1 MLTYME
7 GAEFNT
13 GVDNLWALIIT
24 HHAQL
29 NLKRND
35 GYPLLQCENPRPP
48 HTSLFPDY
56 LFQGLSAHSLEPGN
70 GRPFYTASSI
80 PLISALLCERDFS
93 LRVIPLTP
101 CHSEFSHKTTK
112 RWKTLTTHQPP
123 RKWSGTTVSVSMHI
137 FKFGLALPKKNKSS
151 IRRKHHCRDLL
162 GTRYIW
168 NRWLSFPSPT
178 LL

>member
-7 GAEFNT
+7 GAEFNI
-13 GVDNLWALIIT
+13 GVDNLWALISA

-35 GYPLLQCENPRPP
+35 GYPLLQCENPCPP

-56 LFQGLSAHSLEPGN
+56 LFQGLVLTAWSQETG
-70 GRPFYTASSI
+70 GR
-80 PLISALLCERDFS
+80 FS
-93 LRVIPLTP
+93 QPQAFLWFQLSCV
-101 CHSEFSHKTTK
+101 SEIFPYGSFPVPHV
-112 RWKTLTTHQPP
+112 
-123 RKWSGTTVSVSMHI
+123 TVSFHTKLQRDEKPWPHTSHPENEVAQLWVSARTFLNLTLHCQ
-137 FKFGLALPKKNKSS
+137 KKKSS

-168 NRWLSFPSPT
+168 NKWLSFPSPT